1 MVGMLR
7 PPVCVH
13 LFVLLAACGV
23 ALAETPRLRVSVD
36 RTRVEVG
43 EQVTLTVTLTAG
55 GDVVA
60 PELPVPEAFDV
71 IGRSTYSTQE
81 LNITNGRVVT
91 TRNNS
96 YVYSLRARREGS
108 FVIGPAHVMHEGRR
122 HESSKV
128 RVNVLKRGGA
138 PSTRPV
144 PAPGQNSGDSD
155 VDELK
160 DDLFVA
166 TTVDKKKVYVGEQVT
181 VTYKLYTRRTLR
193 NISYGRLPAYTG
205 FWSETLFDAQRAS
218 FDREVHNGREFDV
231 MLLKT
236 MALFPTAS
244 GVQSLDALEVVC
256 QIQERTRRR
265 NLFDMDDFFR
275 FGASREVRA
284 RSEAVKIEVSPLP
297 AGAPSAFSGAVGRFD
312 ISVEASPVSVQ
323 AGDPIAVKVKV
334 HGNGNLNAVGEPVR
348 PHRDAFKFYDPN
360 SRVSTGDS
368 DGRIGGEKTFEY
380 VAIPNRAGSWKI
392 GPFTLAYFDPGER
405 RYRTTR
411 SKAVT
416 VNVERG
422 KQLAASGAVM
432 SRKEIEML
440 GRDIRHL
447 KPDLGHLDDHGRPY
461 ITTTWFWSIQFVPV
475 LGFFGILTY
484 KCHRD
489 RLMGDVAYARRRRSG
504 SEARKRLTQA
514 RKRLREKD
522 GVAFH
527 VEIDRALAQFL
538 ADRLNLPVAAITRES
553 AARALREKEVP
564 DPIVLEVQDVFLRCD
579 FARFASARIPESER
593 EEVYNAAAALI
604 DALGARI

>member
-1 MVGMLR
+1 MVGMVR

-13 LFVLLAACGV
+13 FIVLLAACGV

-36 RTRVEVG
+36 RARVEVG
-43 EQVTLTVTLTAG
+43 EQVTLTVTLTAS

-71 IGRSTYSTQE
+71 IGRSTYTTQE
-81 LNITNGRVVT
+81 LNVTNGRVVT

-108 FVIGPAHVMHEGRR
+108 FTIGPAHVMHEGRR

-138 PSTRPV
+138 PRTRQ
-144 PAPGQNSGDSD
+144 APGQKTVDSN

-231 MLLKT
+231 MRLKT

-256 QIQERTRRR
+256 QVQERTRRR
-265 NLFDMDDFFR
+265 NLFDMDDFFG

-284 RSEAVKIEVSPLP
+284 RSEDVKIEVSPLP
-297 AGAPSAFSGAVGRFD
+297 AGAPSGFSGAVGRFD
-312 ISVEASPVSVQ
+312 VSVEASPVEVQ

-334 HGNGNLNAVGEPVR
+334 YGKGNLNAVGEPVR
-348 PHRDAFKFYDPN
+348 PQGDAFKFYDPN
-360 SRVSTGDS
+360 STLSTGDS

-380 VAIPNRAGSWKI
+380 VAIPNRAGSWRI
-392 GPFTLAYFDPGER
+392 GPFMLAYFDPGER

-422 KQLAASGAVM
+422 EQLAASGAVM

-447 KPDLGHLDDHGRPY
+447 KPDLGRLDDHGRPY
-461 ITTTWFWSIQFVPV
+461 ITTTWFWTIQFVPV
-475 LGFFGILTY
+475 LGFFGILAY
-484 KCHRD
+484 KRHRD

-514 RKRLREKD
+514 RKRLREED

-527 VEIDRALAQFL
+527 VEVDRALAQFL
-538 ADRLNLPVAAITRES
+538 ADRLNLPVAGITRES
-553 AARALREKEVP
+553 AARALREVDVP
-564 DPIVLEVQDVFLRCD
+564 DPIVSEVQDVFLRCD
-579 FARFASARIPESER
+579 YARFAPARIPEKER
-593 EEVYNAAAALI
+593 EEIYNAAAALI

>member
-7 PPVCVH
+7 PAVCVQ
-13 LFVLLAACGV
+13 LFVLLTACGV

-36 RTRVEVG
+36 RARVEVG

-71 IGRSTYSTQE
+71 IGRSTYTTQE

-138 PSTRPV
+138 PRTRPV

-160 DDLFVA
+160 DDLFVS

-205 FWSETLFDAQRAS
+205 FWTETLFDAQRAS

-256 QIQERTRRR
+256 QIQERTRHR
-265 NLFDMDDFFR
+265 NLFDMDDFFG

-284 RSEAVKIEVSPLP
+284 RSEDVKIEVSPLP
-297 AGAPSAFSGAVGRFD
+297 AGAPPGFSGAVGRFD
-312 ISVEASPVSVQ
+312 MSVEATPVSVQ

-334 HGNGNLNAVGEPVR
+334 HGKGNLNAVGEPVR
-348 PHRDAFKFYDPN
+348 PQRDAFKFYDPN

-380 VAIPNRAGSWKI
+380 VAIPNRAGNWTI
-392 GPFTLAYFDPGER
+392 GPFMLAYFDPGER

-416 VNVERG
+416 VNVKRG

-447 KPDLGHLDDHGRPY
+447 KPDLGHLDDHGRPF

-475 LGFFGILTY
+475 LGFFGILAY
-484 KCHRD
+484 KRHRD

-514 RKRLREKD
+514 RKRLREKGRS
-522 GVAFH
+522 GVP
-527 VEIDRALAQFL
+527 R
-538 ADRLNLPVAAITRES
+538 
-553 AARALREKEVP
+553 
-564 DPIVLEVQDVFLRCD
+564 
-579 FARFASARIPESER
+579 
-593 EEVYNAAAALI
+593 
-604 DALGARI
+604 

>member
-1 MVGMLR
+1 MSR
-7 PPVCVH
+7 ATACVC
-13 LFVLLAACGV
+13 LFVLLVSRGV
-23 ALAETPRLRVSVD
+23 ALADSPRLHMSVD

-55 GDVVA
+55 GDVPS

-71 IGRSTYSTQE
+71 VGRSSYTTQE

-96 YVYSLRARREGS
+96 YVYTVTARREGS

-138 PSTRPV
+138 PRTRPV

-265 NLFDMDDFFR
+265 NLFDMDDFFG
-275 FGASREVRA
+275 FGAGREVRA
-284 RSEAVKIEVSPLP
+284 RSEEVKIEVSPLP
-297 AGAPSAFSGAVGRFD
+297 AGAPAGFSGAVGRFD
-312 ISVEASPVSVQ
+312 VSVEASPADVRT
-323 AGDPIAVKVKV
+323 GDPIAVKVKV
-334 HGNGNLNAVGEPVR
+334 RGTGNLNAVGEPIR
-348 PHRDAFKFYDPN
+348 PEGDAFKFYDPN
-360 SRVSTGDS
+360 STVSTGNS

-380 VAIPNRAGSWKI
+380 VAIPNRAGSARI
-392 GPFTLAYFDPGER
+392 GPFLLVYFDPEKQ
-405 RYRTTR
+405 RYRTASSR
-411 SKAVT
+411 VVS
-416 VNVERG
+416 VNVNQGRR
-422 KQLAASGAVM
+422 QAASGAVM
-432 SRKEIEML
+432 SRREIEML

-447 KPDLGHLDDHGRPY
+447 KPDLGHLEDHARP
-461 ITTTWFWSIQFVPV
+461 IFRSTWFWTVQLVPV
-475 LGFFGILTY
+475 LGFFGIFAY
-484 KCHRD
+484 KRHRD
-489 RLMGDVAYARRRRSG
+489 RLIGDVAYARRRRSG
-504 SEARKRLTQA
+504 PEARKRLTRA
-514 RKRLREKD
+514 RKRLQEKD
-522 GVAFH
+522 GVAFY

-538 ADRLNLPVAAITRES
+538 ADRLNLPVAGVTRES
-553 AARALREKEVP
+553 AARALRVQDVP
-564 DPIVLEVQDVFLRCD
+564 DPIVSQVQDVFLRCD
-579 FARFASARIPESER
+579 YARFASVRIPEKER
-593 EEVYNAAAALI
+593 EEIYNTAAALI